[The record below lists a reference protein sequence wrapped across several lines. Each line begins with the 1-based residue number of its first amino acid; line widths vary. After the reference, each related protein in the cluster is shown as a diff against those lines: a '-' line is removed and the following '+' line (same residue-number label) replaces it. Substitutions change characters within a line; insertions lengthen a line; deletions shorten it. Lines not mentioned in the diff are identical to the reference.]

1 MRYYINIGSNLGD
14 RRLNISRA
22 IAAVEKR
29 YGYFELSKAV
39 ESEPWGF
46 DSINSFLN
54 VGMMFETDQE
64 PIDVLHS
71 LQEIESRI
79 SPDPHRNPDG
89 SYADR
94 KLDIDI
100 MAIRGDGHDGMPGEP
115 VEIDTEELK
124 VPHPHLFDRP
134 FFIGPLRE
142 LLDGEKEKAE
152 N

>member
-1 MRYYINIGSNLGD
+1 MRYYINIGSNIGN

-46 DSINSFLN
+46 DSTNSFLN
-54 VGMMFETDQE
+54 VGMMFETDSE
-64 PIDVLHS
+64 PLDVLHS
-71 LQEIESRI
+71 LQEIESVI

-100 MAIRGDGHDGMPGEP
+100 MAIRGDEHDGMPGEA
-115 VEIDTEELK
+115 VEIDTDELK

>member
-1 MRYYINIGSNLGD
+1 MRYYINIGSNIGN

-46 DSINSFLN
+46 DSTNSFLN
-54 VGMMFETDQE
+54 VGMMFETDSE
-64 PIDVLHS
+64 PLDVLHS
-71 LQEIESRI
+71 LQEIESAI

-100 MAIRGDGHDGMPGEP
+100 MAIRGDENDGMPGEA
-115 VEIDTEELK
+115 VEIDTDELK

>member
-1 MRYYINIGSNLGD
+1 MRYYINIGSNIGN

-46 DSINSFLN
+46 DSTNSFLN
-54 VGMMFETDQE
+54 VGMMFETDSE
-64 PIDVLHS
+64 PLDVLHS
-71 LQEIESRI
+71 LQEIESVI

-100 MAIRGDGHDGMPGEP
+100 MAIRGGEHDGMPGEA
-115 VEIDTEELK
+115 VEIDTDELK

>member
-1 MRYYINIGSNLGD
+1 MRYYINIGSNIGN

-46 DSINSFLN
+46 DSTNSFLN
-54 VGMMFETDQE
+54 VGMMFETDSE
-64 PIDVLHS
+64 PLDVLHS
-71 LQEIESRI
+71 LQEIESAI

-100 MAIRGDGHDGMPGEP
+100 MAIRGDEHDGMPGEA
-115 VEIDTEELK
+115 VEIDTDELK